1 MVYPSSSNIGLIASK
16 NNSLYGPGDVPT
28 VIVSFSSTAESSLPP
43 QAARITK
50 SIAEAA
56 INNIFRL
63 FNFTPPFS
71 TSTYPYLTTRFNQV
85 SSLYYTLSVLLS
97 ITLYQSLISNK
108 MSTIKEFAYLFIPK
122 VIFG

>member
-1 MVYPSSSNIGLIASK
+1 MVYPSSSKIGLIASK

-71 TSTYPYLTTRFNQV
+71 TSKIGRASCRDRVHGSQEEPER
-85 SSLYYTLSVLLS
+85 
-97 ITLYQSLISNK
+97 
-108 MSTIKEFAYLFIPK
+108 EARACA
-122 VIFG
+122 